1 MTKIKAFK
9 ALVYNPEKI
18 EDFNQV
24 VCPPYDVISP
34 LTQEKYHERSVYNF
48 IHIDLA
54 RDSAADDKYRR
65 AAAVFR
71 DWVNE
76 KVLIQDERPAVYFYS
91 QQYVIRG
98 ERKTRLGFISL
109 LRLGDEKGSAVF
121 GHENTHAEAKQDRF
135 KLLKQ
140 VKANLSPIFV
150 IFLDKKRIIQ
160 RIFQKYISGKDAF
173 IEVVD
178 DEKTLHKLWRLD
190 SPEAIGLVEN
200 SMNNENMFIADGHH
214 RYEVSC
220 AYRDLMRE
228 KLGAQFTGE
237 EDFNYCLSYF
247 TNTDP
252 RGLSISPIHRLF
264 KLDAE
269 LDLPD
274 FILKAKEYFDV
285 DHVKDKA
292 RFFFLMEK
300 AGCTEHLLGVY
311 KDKKYFLLRLKNIKI
326 LDRLIAD
333 KPKEYRA
340 LDVAI
345 LNYLVLKNILNFDL
359 EKLPNVRYDPDPEE
373 FIKEVDED
381 PFKIAFFLNP
391 VKIGQIISVA
401 LGGNKMPPKS
411 TYFYPKVLSGL
422 LVNKLEDKTEPLPV
436 K

>member
-1 MTKIKAFK
+1 MTKVKAFK
-9 ALVYNPEKI
+9 AVVYNPEKI
-18 EDFNQV
+18 VDFSQV
-24 VCPPYDVISP
+24 VCPPYDVISA
-34 LTQEKYHERSVYNF
+34 LAQEKLHERSNYNF

-54 RDSAADDKYRR
+54 KDSATDDKYRR
-65 AAAVFR
+65 SAAIFR
-71 DWVNE
+71 DWLKD

-98 ERKTRLGFISL
+98 EKKTRLGFISL

-160 RIFQKYISGKDAF
+160 RIFQKYISGKKAF

-190 SPEAIGLVEN
+190 TPEVLEAIEN
-200 SMNNENMFIADGHH
+200 SMSNENMFIADGHH

-220 AYRDLMRE
+220 AYRDFMRE
-228 KLGAQFTGE
+228 KLGVEFSGV

-247 TNTDP
+247 TNTDS

-264 KLDAE
+264 KLNTE
-269 LDLPD
+269 LDLLD
-274 FILKAKEYFDV
+274 FISKAKECFDV
-285 DHVKDKA
+285 DQVKDKT
-292 RFFFLMEK
+292 RFFFLLEK

-326 LDRLIAD
+326 LDKIIAD
-333 KPKEYRA
+333 RPKEYRT

-359 EKLPNVRYDPDPEE
+359 DNLPDVRYNPDPEE
-373 FIKEVDED
+373 FIKEVDAD
-381 PFKIAFFLNP
+381 PLKVAFFLNP
-391 VKIGQIISVA
+391 VKIGQIIDVA

-422 LVNKLEDKTEPLPV
+422 VVNKLEEGKELTQV

>member
-9 ALVYNPEKI
+9 AVVYNPEKVK
-18 EDFNQV
+18 DSNQV

-34 LTQEKYHERSVYNF
+34 LAQETYRERSVYNF
-48 IHIDLA
+48 IHILLA
-54 RDSAADDKYRR
+54 RDAAPDDRYRR
-65 AAAVFR
+65 AGVIFR
-71 DWVNE
+71 DWLKD
-76 KVLIQDERPAVYFYS
+76 KVLIQDGRPAIYFYS

-98 ERKTRLGFISL
+98 EKKTRLGFISL
-109 LRLGDEKGSAVF
+109 LKLGDEKGSAVF
-121 GHENTHAEAKQDRF
+121 GHENTHTEAKQDRF

-160 RIFQKYISGKDAF
+160 RIFQKYISTAKAF

-190 SPEAIGLVEN
+190 DPLVLEMIET
-200 SMNNENMFIADGHH
+200 SISNENMFIADGHH

-247 TNTDP
+247 TNTDS

-264 KLDAE
+264 KLNTE
-269 LDLPD
+269 LDLAD

-285 DHVKDKA
+285 DQIKDKV

-311 KDKKYFLLRLKNIKI
+311 KDKKYFLLRLKNIKT
-326 LDRLIAD
+326 LDKLIAD
-333 KPKEYRA
+333 KPKEYRT

-345 LNYLVLKNILNFDL
+345 LNYLVLKNILDFDL
-359 EKLPNVRYDPDPEE
+359 ENLPSVRYDPDPEE
-373 FIKEVDED
+373 FIKEVDAD
-381 PFKIAFFLNP
+381 PLKIAFFLNP
-391 VKIGQIISVA
+391 VKIGQIIEVA
-401 LGGNKMPPKS
+401 LGGSKMPPKS

-422 LVNKLEDKTEPLPV
+422 VINKLEDGNS
-436 K
+436 

>member
-1 MTKIKAFK
+1 MNKIKAFK
-9 ALVYNPEKI
+9 AVIYNPEKI
-18 EDFNQV
+18 EDFNLV

-34 LTQEKYHERSVYNF
+34 LAQEKYRERSVYNF
-48 IHIDLA
+48 IHVLLAKDLP
-54 RDSAADDKYRR
+54 ADDKYRR
-65 AAAVFR
+65 AAAIFR
-71 DWVNE
+71 DWLKE
-76 KVLIQDERPAVYFYS
+76 DVLARQERPAIYFYS

-98 ERKTRLGFISL
+98 EKKTRLGFISL
-109 LRLGDEKGSAVF
+109 LRLGDEKNSTVF
-121 GHENTHAEAKQDRF
+121 GHENTHMEAKQDRF

-140 VKANLSPIFV
+140 VRANLSPIFV

-160 RIFQKYISGKDAF
+160 RIYQKHILGKEAF
-173 IEVVD
+173 IEVTD
-178 DEKTLHKLWRLD
+178 DEKTLHKIWRLD
-190 SPEAIGLVEN
+190 TPEVLEAIEA

-228 KLGAQFTGE
+228 KLGAQFSGD

-247 TNTDP
+247 TNTDS

-264 KLDAE
+264 KLDKE
-269 LDLPD
+269 LDLND
-274 FILKAKEYFDV
+274 FILKAKGYFDV
-285 DHVKDKA
+285 DQVKDKI
-292 RFFFLMEK
+292 RFFFLLEK

-326 LDRLIAD
+326 LDKLIAD
-333 KPKEYRA
+333 KPKEYRT

-359 EKLPNVRYDPDPEE
+359 ENLPSVRYDPDPDE
-373 FIKEVDED
+373 FIKEVDAD
-381 PFKIAFFLNP
+381 PLKVAFFLNP
-391 VKIGQIISVA
+391 VKIGQIINVA

-422 LVNKLEDKTEPLPV
+422 VINKLEYDKI
-436 K
+436 

>member
-1 MTKIKAFK
+1 MSKIKAFK
-9 ALVYNPEKI
+9 AVVYNPEKI
-18 EDFNQV
+18 KDFNQV

-34 LTQEKYHERSVYNF
+34 LAQEVLHERSSYNF
-48 IHIDLA
+48 IHMDLA
-54 RDSAADDKYRR
+54 KDSASDDKYRR
-65 AAAVFR
+65 AAGLFR
-71 DWVNE
+71 DWLKD
-76 KVLIQDERPAVYFYS
+76 KVLIQDERSGIYFYS
-91 QQYVIRG
+91 QQYIIRG
-98 ERKTRLGFISL
+98 EKKTRLGFISL
-109 LRLGDEKGSAVF
+109 LRLGDEKESVVF
-121 GHENTHAEAKQDRF
+121 GHENTHSEAKQDRF

-160 RIFQKYISGKDAF
+160 RIFQKYISDKEPF

-178 DEKTLHKLWRLD
+178 DEKTLHRLWRLD
-190 SPEAIGLVEN
+190 SPEVLDVIEN
-200 SMNNENMFIADGHH
+200 SMSNENMFIADGHH

-247 TNTDP
+247 TNTDT

-264 KLDAE
+264 TLEAE
-269 LDLPD
+269 LDLSD
-274 FILKAKEYFDV
+274 FISKAKEYFDV
-285 DHVKDKA
+285 DQVKDRV
-292 RFFFLMEK
+292 RFFFLLEK

-326 LDRLIAD
+326 LDKIIAD
-333 KPKEYRA
+333 KPKEYRS

-345 LNYLVLKNILNFDL
+345 LNHLVLKNILSFDL
-359 EKLPNVRYDPDPEE
+359 DNLPQVRYNPDPEE
-373 FIKEVDED
+373 FIREVDAD
-381 PFKIAFFLNP
+381 PLKVAFFLNP
-391 VKIGQIISVA
+391 VKIGQIIEVA

-422 LVNKLEDKTEPLPV
+422 VVNKLEDV
-436 K
+436 KS

>member
-9 ALVYNPEKI
+9 AVVYNPEKI
-18 EDFNQV
+18 NDFNQV

-34 LTQEKYHERSVYNF
+34 SAQETYLERCAYNF
-48 IHIDLA
+48 IHMDLA
-54 RDSAADDKYRR
+54 KDSGTDDKYRR
-65 AAAVFR
+65 VATIFR
-71 DWVNE
+71 DWL
-76 KVLIQDERPAVYFYS
+76 KDRVLIQDEKPAIYFYS
-91 QQYVIRG
+91 QQYIIRG
-98 ERKTRLGFISL
+98 EKKARLGFISL

-135 KLLKQ
+135 KLIKQ

-150 IFLDKKRIIQ
+150 VFLDKKRIIQ
-160 RIFQKYISGKDAF
+160 RVFQKYICDKEAF

-190 SPEAIGLVEN
+190 DPEVLKMIEN
-200 SMNNENMFIADGHH
+200 SMDNENMFIADGHH

-264 KLDAE
+264 KLNTE
-269 LDLPD
+269 LNLQD
-274 FILKAKEYFDV
+274 FILKAREYFDV
-285 DHVKDKA
+285 DQIKDKV

-311 KDKKYFLLRLKNIKI
+311 KDKKYFLLRLKNIKF
-326 LDRLIAD
+326 LDKLIAD
-333 KPKEYRA
+333 KPKEYRT

-345 LNYLVLKNILNFDL
+345 LNYLVLKNILKFDL
-359 EKLPNVRYDPDPEE
+359 DNLPGVRYNPDPEE
-373 FIKEVDED
+373 FINEVDAD
-381 PFKIAFFLNP
+381 PLKIAFFLNP
-391 VKIGQIISVA
+391 VKIEQIINVA
-401 LGGNKMPPKS
+401 LGGSKMPPKS

-422 LVNKLEDKTEPLPV
+422 VVNKLEDAKG
-436 K
+436 

>member
-9 ALVYNPEKI
+9 ALVYNPEII

-34 LTQEKYHERSVYNF
+34 LAQEKYLERSTHNF
-48 IHIDLA
+48 IHILLAKDSDL
-54 RDSAADDKYRR
+54 DDKYRR
-65 AAAVFR
+65 ASLIFR
-71 DWVNE
+71 DWLKD
-76 KVLIQDERPAVYFYS
+76 KVFIQDERPAVYFYS

-98 ERKTRLGFISL
+98 EKKTRLGFISL

-121 GHENTHAEAKQDRF
+121 GHENTHTEAKQDRF

-150 IFLDKKRIIQ
+150 IFLDKKRIIR
-160 RIFQKYISGKDAF
+160 RIFQKYISAKEAF

-178 DEKTLHKLWRLD
+178 DEKTQHKLWRLD
-190 SPEAIGLVEN
+190 ESDALDAIES
-200 SMNNENMFIADGHH
+200 SMENENMFIADGHH

-228 KLGAQFTGE
+228 KSGANFSGE

-247 TNTDP
+247 TNTDS

-264 KLDAE
+264 KLDTE
-269 LDLPD
+269 LDLAD
-274 FILKAKEYFDV
+274 FILRAKEYFDV
-285 DHVKDKA
+285 DQVRDKT
-292 RFFFLMEK
+292 RFFFLLEK
-300 AGCTEHLLGVY
+300 AGCAEHLLGVY

-326 LDRLIAD
+326 LDKLIVD
-333 KPKEYRA
+333 KPKEYRT

-359 EKLPNVRYDPDPEE
+359 ENLPAVRYNPDPEE
-373 FIKEVDED
+373 FIKEVDAD
-381 PFKIAFFLNP
+381 PLKVAFFLNP
-391 VKIGQIISVA
+391 VKIGQIIDVA

-422 LVNKLEDKTEPLPV
+422 VINKLEEP
-436 K
+436 KS